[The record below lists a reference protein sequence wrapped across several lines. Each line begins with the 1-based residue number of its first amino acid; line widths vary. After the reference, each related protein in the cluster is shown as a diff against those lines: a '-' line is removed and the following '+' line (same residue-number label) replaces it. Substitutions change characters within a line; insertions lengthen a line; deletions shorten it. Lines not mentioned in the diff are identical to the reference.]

1 MKEFIEALTSVA
13 KEYTGKEGIRFILKK
28 SSGIAIFKSFTKNVW
43 ELYVHIPGKN
53 IQCFSVSE
61 TLLSAIDSEKK
72 DSIMKNLF
80 YKETLKWI
88 DSGKFREVLNGLQ
101 ME

>member
-1 MKEFIEALTSVA
+1 MKEFIEALSSVA
-13 KEYTGKEGIRFILKK
+13 KEYTRKEGIKFILKK

-43 ELYVHIPGKN
+43 ELYVHIPRKN
-53 IQCFSVSE
+53 IHCFSVSE
-61 TLLSAIDSEKK
+61 TLLSAMDSDKK
-72 DSIMKNLF
+72 DSIMKSLF
-80 YKETLKWI
+80 YKKALEWV

>member
-43 ELYVHIPGKN
+43 ELYVHVPRKN
-53 IQCFSVSE
+53 IHCFSVSE
-61 TLLSAIDSEKK
+61 TLLSAIDAEKK

-80 YKETLKWI
+80 YKEILKWI
-88 DSGKFREVLNGLQ
+88 DSGKFKEVLNEL
-101 ME
+101 